1 MTIILISLFIYR
13 FINTNTIVSNKHK
26 GGYAIITNSAFGNDS
41 SKGTWL
47 RFIPTSL
54 NKPIAI
60 ECSPGNNEIDVSAL
74 TTDLVNAI
82 GNQQLYPRL
91 SIENIRNAVR
101 YPGDQLTRNAQHKR
115 KLING
120 IISSNILL
128 SRWIWRYDED
138 CDLDYATN
146 IILPG
151 VPIANIRRNI
161 STLIQTTG
169 GRYIALELTEAY
181 QGNIQGNA
189 AAGNHFIAYD
199 GTRRLPRYRETPR
212 LVHPGSRIDP
222 FKANVLNNDHFRGWY
237 GKINS
242 RVNPQYVR
250 HSRVNANI
258 YELLYKPPDHA
269 NDKQP
274 TDEMADIIPAGTVRV
289 SIMLL
294 LRAWLD
300 NNNGL
305 TVDDLYDMI
314 AYITLLAGLANAY
327 GNTTHDSAYNKSI
340 GDTYGRVGT
349 QL

>member
-1 MTIILISLFIYR
+1 MIT
-13 FINTNTIVSNKHK
+13 NKHK
-26 GGYAIITNSAFGNDS
+26 GGYATITDANSGNDS
-41 SKGTWL
+41 TKGTWL
-47 RFIPTSL
+47 QFLSTST

-60 ECSPGNNEIDVSAL
+60 ECSPRNNEIDVSDL
-74 TTDLVNAI
+74 TNRLLIEIDR
-82 GNQQLYPRL
+82 QQQQQPQLPTVL
-91 SIENIRNAVR
+91 SIEGIRNAVR
-101 YPGDQLTRNAQHKR
+101 YPAGQLTGNVLHKK

-120 IISSNILL
+120 IIAANPLL
-128 SRWIWRYDED
+128 SRWIWRIGP
-138 CDLDYATN
+138 CDMDYAIT

-151 VPIANIRRNI
+151 LDITNIRGNI
-161 STLIQTTG
+161 STLIRND
-169 GRYIALELTEAY
+169 GRYIALELTEVY

-189 AAGNHFIAYD
+189 AAGNNFISYD
-199 GTRRLPRYRETPR
+199 DSHITPRYRKTPKFT
-212 LVHPGSRIDP
+212 HPGKADP
-222 FKANVLNNDHFRGWY
+222 FKAKVLNNDHFRGWY
-237 GKINS
+237 GIINS

-250 HSRVNANI
+250 TAGVDATGI
-258 YELLYKPPDHA
+258 YELHYEQPDHA
-269 NDKQP
+269 NTKRP
-274 TDEMADIIPAGTVRV
+274 SDEMADIIPAGTVRV

-300 NNNGL
+300 NSGAL